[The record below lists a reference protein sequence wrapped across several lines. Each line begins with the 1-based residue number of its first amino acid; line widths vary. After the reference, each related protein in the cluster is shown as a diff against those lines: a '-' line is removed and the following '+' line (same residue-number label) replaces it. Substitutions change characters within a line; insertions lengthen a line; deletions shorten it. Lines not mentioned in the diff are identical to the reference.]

1 MDFRCLRTA
10 ALAAPLLLPA
20 LSRAQETGAAALD
33 AVAAQ
38 AASAQTAGDNAWV
51 LVSTA
56 LVLMMTAPGLV
67 LFYGGLVR
75 AKNVLSVITQGIFL
89 MGAVSVVW
97 LLFGYSLAF
106 SKGNAF
112 IGGLDYVLL
121 RGVGAEP
128 GPYAATIPHQTF
140 MLFQLMFAIITP
152 ALICG
157 AFAERFRFKAL
168 VPFTLLWLV
177 GIYVPL
183 AHMVWG
189 DGGLFNA
196 FLGPEFK
203 VPALDF
209 AGGTVVHISSG
220 VSALVCALY
229 LGRRSGYPGPQFA
242 PHSLVLTALGGALLW
257 MGWFGFNA
265 GSALAANGLATSAF
279 AATHFSAAGATVAWM
294 AMEWMLRGRPSLLG
308 AVSGAVAGLV
318 AVTPASGFVT
328 PVSGLL
334 IGLSAG
340 VACFF
345 ACTKLKTAF
354 GYDDSL
360 DVFGVHGVGGTL
372 GAVLTGVFAT
382 KAVNPAF
389 GPDAP
394 VGLIDGNGAQIV
406 NQLIA
411 AGTTIAFAAAG
422 TFALLFLVD
431 RVISVRAT
439 EDEQD
444 LGLDI
449 VDHGESGYHADT
461 FGGALIAVASRD
473 REPEAPA
480 AAPVAT

>member
-1 MDFRCLRTA
+1 
-10 ALAAPLLLPA
+10 
-20 LSRAQETGAAALD
+20 
-33 AVAAQ
+33 
-38 AASAQTAGDNAWV
+38 
-51 LVSTA
+51 
-56 LVLMMTAPGLV
+56 
-67 LFYGGLVR
+67 
-75 AKNVLSVITQGIFL
+75 
-89 MGAVSVVW
+89 
-97 LLFGYSLAF
+97 
-106 SKGNAF
+106 
-112 IGGLDYVLL
+112 
-121 RGVGAEP
+121 
-128 GPYAATIPHQTF
+128 
-140 MLFQLMFAIITP
+140 
-152 ALICG
+152 
-157 AFAERFRFKAL
+157 
-168 VPFTLLWLV
+168 
-177 GIYVPL
+177 
-183 AHMVWG
+183 
-189 DGGLFNA
+189 
-196 FLGPEFK
+196 
-203 VPALDF
+203 
-209 AGGTVVHISSG
+209 
-220 VSALVCALY
+220 
-229 LGRRSGYPGPQFA
+229 
-242 PHSLVLTALGGALLW
+242 
-257 MGWFGFNA
+257 
-265 GSALAANGLATSAF
+265 
-279 AATHFSAAGATVAWM
+279 
-294 AMEWMLRGRPSLLG
+294 
-308 AVSGAVAGLV
+308 
-318 AVTPASGFVT
+318 
-328 PVSGLL
+328 
-334 IGLSAG
+334 
-340 VACFF
+340 VACFV